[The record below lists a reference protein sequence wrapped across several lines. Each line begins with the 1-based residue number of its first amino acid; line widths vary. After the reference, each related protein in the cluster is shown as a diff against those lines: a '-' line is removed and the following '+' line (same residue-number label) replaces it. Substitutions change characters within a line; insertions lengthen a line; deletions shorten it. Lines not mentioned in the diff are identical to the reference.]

1 MYSIIS
7 ATRPLATSRLWRRRT
22 WSLPPPPRAPQEP
35 VPPPTRR
42 RPPGRAQ
49 PPRSTR
55 WSSLSPCPP
64 QRRAS
69 ARRLPNSSD
78 YWSRWEHIHL
88 FLNWICLCI
97 LRNIRWEPNFYFFM
111 LFFLDISGLYEC
123 VLLTLLPFSRRCAW
137 ARPAAAPG
145 AADEQP
151 FSPPP
156 SSTSAQPVASALA
169 VFLHSGLAWQPPP
182 ASRCPSSDSHSSS
195 ARSGR
200 HGEKKK

>member
-35 VPPPTRR
+35 VPPPTRP

-111 LFFLDISGLYEC
+111 LFFFRHKWLIRVRFINPSPLLAQVCVGSPSGSAGG
-123 VLLTLLPFSRRCAW
+123 SRR
-137 ARPAAAPG
+137 AA
-145 AADEQP
+145 
-151 FSPPP
+151 F
-156 SSTSAQPVASALA
+156 
-169 VFLHSGLAWQPPP
+169 QPPP
-182 ASRCPSSDSHSSS
+182 HPLQHLGPARGLSAGRLPAQRPRMAAAASLTLPKFRLTFLICSL
-195 ARSGR
+195 R
-200 HGEKKK
+200 